1 MDAYGDVLFPG
12 QRLSEPMTIAAANRF
27 IIRLREGMDLGYWRA
42 HDFRRSLSTR
52 LSEEGIAPH
61 VTEKMLGHELGG
73 VMAVYNKHD
82 WLKEQKEAY
91 ELYADKIFWHIKNL
105 K

>member
-1 MDAYGDVLFPG
+1 MLDKPLD
-12 QRLSEPMTIAAANRF
+12 LSSAGLYMRN
-27 IIRLREGMDLGYWRA
+27 LRKKIDIPEWRT
-42 HDFRRSLSTR
+42 HDFRRSLVTN
-52 LSEEGIAPH
+52 LSSEGVMPH

-82 WLKEQKEAY
+82 WLSDQKDAY
-91 ELYADKIFWHIKNL
+91 ELYADKIFWHVNKL